1 VGAVAIHP
9 RGAGPTRICTEE
21 VGAVAAGVISGSP
34 RHIFFCWLRGF
45 VAAAAAANHPHG
57 DSATRLGAE
66 MVGAVVAGVNGGSPD
81 FIFLMGAGV
90 CSGRGCRES
99 PPQRQHYPPRRQ
111 GGRCGRGGG
120 D

>member
-45 VAAAAAANHPHG
+45 VAAAAAANHLHS
-57 DSATRLGAE
+57 DNATRLSAE
-66 MVGAVVAGVNGGSPD
+66 VVGAVVAGVNGSSPRH
-81 FIFLMGAGV
+81 IFFN
-90 CSGRGCRES
+90 GR
-99 PPQRQHYPPRRQ
+99 
-111 GGRCGRGGG
+111 
-120 D
+120 